1 MNSLEFRLLTIVYTA
16 GNLFVGLTSKAL
28 FNNNNIGVALKNH
41 HLLLLVSMNCTDEVN
56 VTITAGGLL
65 QGYNLSCYEMN

>member
-28 FNNNNIGVALKNH
+28 FNNNNNGVALKNH
-41 HLLLLVSMNCTDEVN
+41 HLLLLVSMNCTGEVN
-56 VTITAGGLL
+56 VAVTVGGLL
-65 QGYNLSCYEMN
+65 QEYNLSCYEMN